1 VENRDIRSS
10 GEVYDYGYT
19 WLASSKPVREE
30 LENYSK
36 LWEARGGIKTITLY
50 RVDVVNRVYYVD
62 AMGTLEE
69 IIEYIESMY

>member
-1 VENRDIRSS
+1 MDTHGLLV
-10 GEVYDYGYT
+10 
-19 WLASSKPVREE
+19 AKPVREE